1 MRLFASYSESYFV
14 AQGDTTAIHFDPTFK
29 SEVAEGW
36 DYGFKGELLNS
47 RLTYTI
53 SGFYANRHNV
63 SVTEI
68 EEQPLGSGN
77 YVQIS
82 RRDGDQL
89 VRGYEID
96 VTWRINDNFHAGG
109 SWGHVYSIYTDFG
122 SAFPAAVGRR
132 VNNISPQNGGA
143 YVKFAPRSGAWR
155 NFSANLGVSYVSRTP
170 TELPNAGDTYVT
182 QANGTRVV
190 TRSTGQWRLGVPSFN
205 VWSLGLR
212 YRLPLTRG
220 LDHSVALNVNNLFDR
235 EYLRV
240 NRLIGEQRAIY
251 LSYTINRSG
260 KR

>member
-1 MRLFASYSESYFV
+1 MIQNL
-14 AQGDTTAIHFDPTFK
+14 
-29 SEVAEGW
+29 
-36 DYGFKGELLNS
+36 
-47 RLTYTI
+47 
-53 SGFYANRHNV
+53 
-63 SVTEI
+63 
-68 EEQPLGSGN
+68 
-77 YVQIS
+77 
-82 RRDGDQL
+82 
-89 VRGYEID
+89 
-96 VTWRINDNFHAGG
+96 
-109 SWGHVYSIYTDFG
+109 
-122 SAFPAAVGRR
+122 
-132 VNNISPQNGGA
+132 NNISPQNGGA